1 MKTRARED
9 KVTPAATGATGGHP
23 PRARLRDRLGGVRRA
38 YLQVVGIPDYE
49 SYLVH
54 MAEHHPNEKVLS
66 RQEFCARAIVRKYG
80 KTGPRCC

>member
-1 MKTRARED
+1 MRTRGRED
-9 KVTPAATGATGGHP
+9 KVVPVATGATGGQSP
-23 PRARLRDRLGGVRRA
+23 KPRLRDRLGNVRRA

-66 RQEFCARAIVRKYG
+66 RQEFCARAIDRKYG
-80 KTGPRCC
+80 KNGPRCC